1 MNTVNSHPYYPR
13 NLSLPHYVP
22 NTSGTGHILSVTQDR
37 LLFMWCVLAGL
48 IHVGLEGYYIQ
59 NYASLAGD
67 QFVLGQVWK
76 EYSKGDSRYLSSDPF
91 VLNMERITAVRS
103 IGLIVLV
110 TLHSVFNQTPGRHL
124 GLLSVSICQLYGDVL
139 YFATTFFEG
148 SPHSDPHPL
157 YYWFY
162 FVTMNGIW
170 IVIPSYLL
178 VRSWMAI
185 IRACSAAHV
194 EKNEALLTLQNT
206 PNTAATLTQ

>member
-1 MNTVNSHPYYPR
+1 TVNSHPYYPR

-22 NTSGTGHILSVTQDR
+22 NTSGTGHILSVVFGSFGAILLLAAKIALENRKLKTQDR

-103 IGLIVLV
+103 IGLIVL
-110 TLHSVFNQTPGRHL
+110 
-124 GLLSVSICQLYGDVL
+124 
-139 YFATTFFEG
+139 
-148 SPHSDPHPL
+148 
-157 YYWFY
+157 
-162 FVTMNGIW
+162 
-170 IVIPSYLL
+170 
-178 VRSWMAI
+178 
-185 IRACSAAHV
+185 
-194 EKNEALLTLQNT
+194 
-206 PNTAATLTQ
+206 

>member
-1 MNTVNSHPYYPR
+1 MDTVISHPYYPR

-22 NTSGTGHILSVTQDR
+22 NTSGTGHILTVVFGSFGVILLVAAKIALQNKKLQTQDR
-37 LLFMWCVLAGL
+37 LLFMWCLLAGL
-48 IHVGLEGYYIQ
+48 IHVGLEGYYVH

-91 VLNMERITAVRS
+91 VLNMERITAYVDGPLALYTAYA
-103 IGLIVLV
+103 I
-110 TLHSVFNQTPGRHL
+110 FNQTPGRHL

-162 FVTMNGIW
+162 FVTMNAIW

-178 VRSWMAI
+178 VRSWAAI
-185 IRACSAAHV
+185 YQAF
-194 EKNEALLTLQNT
+194 
-206 PNTAATLTQ
+206 